1 MHTHCETNVQKKIRK
16 MCIAAP
22 KGAAFLMAIVRSTV
36 VYEDGSIKEY
46 QSSGKRAFSSFSLVK
61 KQVRRGVCAA
71 PAHRAPRAKTWEGA
85 VRAAQVLR
93 ARKIPALFGA
103 AKFKYAFTLT
113 AWGSDIAR
121 NGAAMS
127 ACAQKWAKSVPF
139 KVACVL
145 EYHERGFH
153 IHGVAEE
160 EVGTELFDAWFAL
173 ACAWRGCARSDFSG
187 YDAQRRYCAPIEEE
201 DAYLNYVSK
210 DLAETWMAVPS
221 NVRIAFGNFTPRVAA
236 YVRDVVPDEPEEGKP
251 QTRENRGL
259 RGMLV
264 GLVYRINAP
273 VRRRPR
279 PVLCK
284 RIAPRRELARSRGS
298 PRPP

>member
-1 MHTHCETNVQKKIRK
+1 
-16 MCIAAP
+16 
-22 KGAAFLMAIVRSTV
+22 MAIVRSTV

-93 ARKIPALFGA
+93 SRKIPALFGA
-103 AKFKYAFTLT
+103 AEFKYAFTLT

-173 ACAWRGCARSDFSG
+173 ASVWRGCARSDFSG

-201 DAYLNYVSK
+201 EGYLNYVSK

-236 YVRDVVPDEPEEGKP
+236 YVRDVVPDEPEEGKA

-264 GLVYRINAP
+264 DLVYRINATP
-273 VRRRPR
+273 RRRPR
-279 PVLCK
+279 PVLSK
-284 RIAPRRELARSRGS
+284 QIAPRRELARSRGS

>member
-1 MHTHCETNVQKKIRK
+1 
-16 MCIAAP
+16 
-22 KGAAFLMAIVRSTV
+22 MALVRNTV

-46 QSSGKRAFSSFSLVK
+46 TSSGKRAFSSFSIVK

-71 PAHRAPRAKTWEGA
+71 HAHRAPRAKTWEGA

-103 AKFKYAFTLT
+103 AEFKYAFTLT
-113 AWGSDIAR
+113 AWGSEIAQ

-160 EVGTELFDAWFAL
+160 EVGTELFEAWFAL
-173 ACAWRGCARSDFSG
+173 AGAWRGCARCDFREDSK
-187 YDAQRRYCAPIEEE
+187 QRYCAPIREEE
-201 DAYLNYVSK
+201 GYLKYTSK

-264 GLVYRINAP
+264 GLVYKRIAP
-273 VRRRPR
+273 IRRRLR
-279 PVLCK
+279 PVLCM

>member
-1 MHTHCETNVQKKIRK
+1 
-16 MCIAAP
+16 
-22 KGAAFLMAIVRSTV
+22 MAIVRNTV
-36 VYEDGSIKEY
+36 IYKDGSIKEY
-46 QSSGKRAFSSFSLVK
+46 TSSGKRAFSSFSLVK

-85 VRAAQVLR
+85 VRAAQLLR

-103 AKFKYAFTLT
+103 AEFKYAFTLT

-127 ACAQKWAKSVPF
+127 ACAQQWAKSVPF

-145 EYHERGFH
+145 EYHENGFH

-160 EVGTELFDAWFAL
+160 EVGTELFEAWVAL
-173 ACAWRGCARSDFSG
+173 AGAWRGCARSDFSG
-187 YDAQRRYCAPIEEE
+187 YDAQPRYCAPIEEE
-201 DAYLNYVSK
+201 EGYLRYVSK

-236 YVRDVVPDEPEEGKP
+236 YVRDVVPDEPEEEKP

-259 RGMLV
+259 RGMLCD
-264 GLVYRINAP
+264 LVYRINAP
-273 VRRRPR
+273 LRRRPR
-279 PVLCK
+279 PVLSK
-284 RIAPRRELARSRGS
+284 QIAPRRELARSRGS

>member
-1 MHTHCETNVQKKIRK
+1 
-16 MCIAAP
+16 
-22 KGAAFLMAIVRSTV
+22 MAIVRNTV

-46 QSSGKRAFSSFSLVK
+46 TSSGKRAFSSFSIVK

-71 PAHRAPRAKTWEGA
+71 HAHRAPRAKTWEGA

-103 AKFKYAFTLT
+103 AEFKYAFTLT

-160 EVGTELFDAWFAL
+160 EVGTELFKAWFAL
-173 ACAWRGCARSDFSG
+173 ARAWRGCARCDFSG
-187 YDAQRRYCAPIEEE
+187 YDAKLRYCEPIKDEE
-201 DAYLNYVSK
+201 AYLKYVSK
-210 DLAETWMAVPS
+210 DLAATWMAVPS

-236 YVRDVVPDEPEEGKP
+236 YVRDVVPEEPDEGKP

-259 RGMLV
+259 RGMLCD
-264 GLVYRINAP
+264 LVYKRIAT

-284 RIAPRRELARSRGS
+284 KIAPRRELARSRGS

>member
-1 MHTHCETNVQKKIRK
+1 MPKKICK

-22 KGAAFLMAIVRSTV
+22 KGAAFFMAIVRNTV
-36 VYEDGSIKEY
+36 VYKDGSIKEY
-46 QSSGKRAFSSFSLVK
+46 TSSGKRAFSSFSIVK

-71 PAHRAPRAKTWEGA
+71 PARRAPRAKTWEGA

-93 ARKIPALFGA
+93 SRKIPALFGA
-103 AKFKYAFTLT
+103 AEFKYAFTLT
-113 AWGSDIAR
+113 AWGLDIAQ

-127 ACAQKWAKSVPF
+127 ACAQQWAKSVPF

-173 ACAWRGCARSDFSG
+173 AGAWRGCARRAIN
-187 YDAQRRYCAPIEEE
+187 AQPRYCAPIEEE
-201 DAYLNYVSK
+201 EGYLRYVSK

-236 YVRDVVPDEPEEGKP
+236 YVRDVVPDEPEEEKP
-251 QTRENRGL
+251 QTLENRGL

-264 GLVYRINAP
+264 GLVYKRITP

-279 PVLCK
+279 LVLCK
-284 RIAPRRELARSRGS
+284 QIATRRELARSRGS

>member
-1 MHTHCETNVQKKIRK
+1 MS
-16 MCIAAP
+16 
-22 KGAAFLMAIVRSTV
+22 IVRSTV

-71 PAHRAPRAKTWEGA
+71 PARRAPRAKTWEGA
-85 VRAAQVLR
+85 VRAAQLLR
-93 ARKIPALFGA
+93 GRKIPALFGA
-103 AKFKYAFTLT
+103 AEFKYAFTLT
-113 AWGSDIAR
+113 AWGSDIAQ

-160 EVGTELFDAWFAL
+160 EVGTELFEAWFAL
-173 ACAWRGCARSDFSG
+173 ASAWRGCARSDFSG
-187 YDAQRRYCAPIEEE
+187 YDAQPRYCAPIEEE
-201 DAYLNYVSK
+201 EAYLNYVSK
-210 DLAETWMAVPS
+210 ELAETWMAVPS

-236 YVRDVVPDEPEEGKP
+236 YVRDVVPEEPEEGKP

-264 GLVYRINAP
+264 GLVYIINAP
-273 VRRRPR
+273 TRRRLR
-279 PVLCK
+279 PVLSK
-284 RIAPRRELARSRGS
+284 RIATRRELARSRGS